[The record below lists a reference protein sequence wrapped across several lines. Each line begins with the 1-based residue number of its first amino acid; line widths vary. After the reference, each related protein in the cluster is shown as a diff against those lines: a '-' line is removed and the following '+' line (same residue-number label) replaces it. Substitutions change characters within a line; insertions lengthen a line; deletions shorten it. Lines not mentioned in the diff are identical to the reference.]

1 MSMEGGHMNRSFIVT
16 LLVALG
22 LASPAL
28 AGPQSTIGG
37 ARLQT
42 DMAHKVTTGWPSTS
56 YEWWNKGKGKLDWA
70 LGSELV
76 YGPWSGAWDDPR
88 IGASIYAPLRF
99 HLWGHDRSASR
110 TDLGLRFT
118 PGLMAGSFARDRAMV
133 MARAELAVPVS
144 VDVHPKLSVVTGGAV
159 PIDLGW
165 VEGTGF
171 LGAIPLLV
179 RLGVEIKGGNKTAPF
194 ILMEVGP
201 GIGFGDGSD
210 VTLAARL
217 WGGLTFWSVRGK

>member
-1 MSMEGGHMNRSFIVT
+1 MDKRFIVT
-16 LLVALG
+16 LLVVLG

-42 DMAHKVTTGWPSTS
+42 DMAHKVATGWPGTS

-70 LGSELV
+70 LGADLV

-88 IGASIYAPLRF
+88 IAAAVYAPLRF
-99 HLWGHDRSASR
+99 HLWEHQRSASR
-110 TDLGLRFT
+110 TDLGFRFT
-118 PGLMAGSFARDRAMV
+118 PGLMAGSAAPNTAMV
-133 MARAELAVPVS
+133 MTRAELAVPVS
-144 VDVHPKLSVVTGGAV
+144 VDVHPKVSIVTGGV
-159 PIDLGW
+159 IPIDLGW
-165 VEGTGF
+165 IEGTGF
-171 LGAIPLLV
+171 FGAIPLLV
-179 RLGVEIKGGNKTAPF
+179 RLGVEIKASDKTAPF

-201 GIGFGDGSD
+201 GIGFGQGGSD

-217 WGGLTFWSVRGK
+217 LGGLTFWSVRGN

>member
-1 MSMEGGHMNRSFIVT
+1 MDKRFIVT
-16 LLVALG
+16 LGMVLG
-22 LASPAL
+22 LASSAS

-37 ARLQT
+37 ARLESE
-42 DMAHKVTTGWPSTS
+42 MAHKVTTGWPSTS
-56 YEWWNKGKGKLDWA
+56 YEWWNRGKGKLDWA

-99 HLWGHDRSASR
+99 HLWEHQRSQSR
-110 TDLGLRFT
+110 TDLGFRFT
-118 PGLMAGSFARDRAMV
+118 PGLMAGSAAPSTAMV
-133 MARAELAVPVS
+133 MVRAELAVPVS
-144 VDVHPKLSVVTGGAV
+144 VDVHPKVSIVTGGAIPV
-159 PIDLGW
+159 DLGW
-165 VEGTGF
+165 VEGSGF

-179 RLGVEIKGGNKTAPF
+179 RLGVEIKASDKTAPF

-201 GIGFGDGSD
+201 GIGFGQGASE

>member
-1 MSMEGGHMNRSFIVT
+1 MLKRFILT
-16 LLVALG
+16 FLLVSG
-22 LASPAL
+22 LASPVL

-37 ARLQT
+37 ARLET

-99 HLWGHDRSASR
+99 HLWENKREASK

-118 PGLMAGSFARDRAMV
+118 PGLMAGSAARDTAMV

-144 VDVHPKLSVVTGGAV
+144 VDVHPKLSVVTGGAI

-165 VEGTGF
+165 VEGSGF

-179 RLGVEIKGGNKTAPF
+179 RLGVEIKGGSKTAPF

-201 GIGFGDGSD
+201 GIGFGNGSD

-217 WGGLTFWSVRGK
+217 WGGVTFWSVRGK